1 MRLSRNYVNGYVVE
15 MAVRR
20 SVLVVED
27 DDELRRLYRHA
38 LSMGG
43 FDVREARGGFEAL
56 RRLDSDPPDIIVLD
70 LLMPGVD
77 GFTVRQELASHAHT
91 RSIPLVVVTGL
102 VQNLDHLEVTCLL
115 RKPVAPDDLV
125 TVVRKCLASGSPPI
139 TF

>member
-1 MRLSRNYVNGYVVE
+1 LSRNDVPGYVVE
-15 MAVRR
+15 MDSRR
-20 SVLVVED
+20 SVLIIED
-27 DDELRRLYRHA
+27 DDELRRFYRHA
-38 LSMGG
+38 LSMAG

-56 RRLDSDPPDIIVLD
+56 RRLDSDPPDIVVLD

-91 RSIPLVVVTGL
+91 RSIPLVVVTGIAE
-102 VQNLDHLEVTCLL
+102 NLEHLDATCLL

-125 TVVRKCLASGSPPI
+125 IAVKKCLASGSPPV